1 MDEYSEK
8 IRQLIEMELL
18 REKGDNFSFFVTT
31 AKNEAGKVAG
41 VINQNS
47 NKQEIYVFRNDL
59 LGKSRDLYS

>member
-1 MDEYSEK
+1 
-8 IRQLIEMELL
+8 MELL
-18 REKGDNFSFFVTT
+18 REKGYNFSLFVMT

-41 VINQNS
+41 VINQAS